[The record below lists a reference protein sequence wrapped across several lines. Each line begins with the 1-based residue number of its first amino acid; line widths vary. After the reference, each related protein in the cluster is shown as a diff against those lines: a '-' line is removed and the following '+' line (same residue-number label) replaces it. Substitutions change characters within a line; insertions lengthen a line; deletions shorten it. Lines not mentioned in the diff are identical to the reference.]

1 MRQSSVLTVLAVVV
15 GLAACSNAPAEP
27 NSDPQTSVAVVRL
40 DEEFDLRAG
49 QTANVGGN
57 ALTIAFRRVS
67 GDSRCPMDAVCVWMG
82 DAVVQLDVTVG
93 RAAWTPTELHTHLEP
108 KRTSFRE
115 YSIDLVSLLPYPKS
129 DQTIKAE
136 DYVARLRVTRR

>member
-1 MRQSSVLTVLAVVV
+1 MRQRSVLTVLAVVV
-15 GLAACSNAPAEP
+15 GLTACSKPPAEP
-27 NSDPQTSVAVVRL
+27 TSDPQTSVTEARL
-40 DEEFDLRAG
+40 DEEFNLRAG

-93 RAAWTPTELHTHLEP
+93 RMAWTPTELHTHLDP

-129 DQTIKAE
+129 DLTIKPE
-136 DYVARLRVTRR
+136 DYVARLRVARK